1 MKLTE
6 KKSTYADAA
15 TQIMQVLISL
25 EKSHYVVVKKGVAQ
39 KLSENELDETVRA
52 MNGWELEDG
61 KLKKS
66 FRFSN
71 FVEAFGFMT
80 RIALEAEKM
89 NHHPDWSNVYNTVT
103 IKLSTHD
110 AGGITD
116 YDIKL
121 AKVIDN
127 IDQ

>member
-1 MKLTE
+1 MIISVVSQMKY
-6 KKSTYADAA
+6 K
-15 TQIMQVLISL
+15 
-25 EKSHYVVVKKGVAQ
+25 

>member
-1 MKLTE
+1 M
-6 KKSTYADAA
+6 
-15 TQIMQVLISL
+15 IIS
-25 EKSHYVVVKKGVAQ
+25 VVAQ
-39 KLSENELDETVRA
+39 MKYKKLSENELDETVRA

-127 IDQ
+127 INQ

>member
-1 MKLTE
+1 M
-6 KKSTYADAA
+6 
-15 TQIMQVLISL
+15 IIS
-25 EKSHYVVVKKGVAQ
+25 VVAQ
-39 KLSENELDETVRA
+39 MKYKKLSENELDETVRA

-66 FRFSN
+66 FSFSN

-127 IDQ
+127 INQ

>member
-1 MKLTE
+1 MIISVVSQMKY
-6 KKSTYADAA
+6 K
-15 TQIMQVLISL
+15 
-25 EKSHYVVVKKGVAQ
+25 

-110 AGGITD
+110 AGAITD

-121 AKVIDN
+121 AKIIDN
-127 IDQ
+127 INQ